1 MIELETARLR
11 IRRIHPVD
19 LDDFFAYRS
28 DPEVCRFQ
36 GYDPIEY
43 DNAREWIASMQNGEF
58 GAAHEWAQLGVEH
71 TASGRLIGD
80 IGLKPESDTRI
91 VEYGISFARE
101 FQGQGLAS
109 DALTGVVGYLFR
121 ERNIHRVI
129 GYCDIENA
137 ACIRMME
144 RVGFRREG
152 HLRQSF
158 CDQGVW
164 RDEYLYALL
173 AGDGMHVTR

>member
-43 DNAREWIASMQNGEF
+43 ENAREWIAAMPDVEF
-58 GAAHEWAQLGVEH
+58 GVAHTWTQHGVEH
-71 TASGRLIGD
+71 KASGRLIGD
-80 IGLKPESDTRI
+80 IGLKPEGDTRI
-91 VEYGISFARE
+91 VEYGISFSRE

-109 DALTGVVGYLFR
+109 EALSVVIGHLFG
-121 ERNIHRVI
+121 ELKIHRVI

-158 CDQGVW
+158 CDKGAW

-173 AGDGMHVTR
+173 AKGGLRARP